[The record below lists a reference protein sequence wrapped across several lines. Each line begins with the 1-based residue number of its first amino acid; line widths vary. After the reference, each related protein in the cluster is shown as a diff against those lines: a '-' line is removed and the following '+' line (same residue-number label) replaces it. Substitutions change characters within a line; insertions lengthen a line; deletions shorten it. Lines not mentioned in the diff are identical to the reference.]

1 MFAWI
6 LFSDKCLM
14 YHTFLL
20 GYSHTIDPNLHWD
33 ILNLHHMTFTLCT
46 SWPVAP
52 QAVRILI
59 RSPFLTESSGLNLHS
74 PASPWFLS
82 GAGMPFLS
90 ITSSGVWMSS
100 VMRSV
105 MIQRAENFNF
115 LPKML
120 MSSSSSW
127 KGNPSTRCVLDFHI
141 LWKSSI

>member
-6 LFSDKCLM
+6 LFSDKYLM

-74 PASPWFLS
+74 PASPWFFV
-82 GAGMPFLS
+82 GGRNAIS
-90 ITSSGVWMSS
+90 IHHIFWCLNVFCDA
-100 VMRSV
+100 V